1 MKSPLMSVIILN
13 WNRKNDV
20 SETLARL
27 RLQTFKNF
35 ETLVVDNAS
44 NDGSV
49 SYFRKNFPETK
60 VLPLKKNYALFGFNL
75 AMEKARGKYF
85 LHLASDAMLANNV
98 IEKHIKKLEA
108 NPNLGVSCA
117 TTYEWRTK
125 RYLAP
130 NRAIKGDNKRGYKV
144 TYFDGNGICLR
155 REVFEKVGGYTQDY
169 FICLEELEWAVRILE
184 SGFDIRCFTDIIVYN
199 KKSEKGGS
207 QRSKYGFFYC
217 RNWVWFY
224 TRYLPLREIPKFLNL
239 HIKSFFRETGPKGSM
254 KKTQCFEG
262 IMAGIKG
269 VPKFLRERTPLSRN
283 TVERVK
289 NDLFPGRGHLY
300 IG

>member
-1 MKSPLMSVIILN
+1 MSVIILN

-98 IEKHIKKLEA
+98 IEKHIKKLES
-108 NPNLGVSCA
+108 NPSLGISCA
-117 TTYEWRTK
+117 TTARCAWF
-125 RYLAP
+125 
-130 NRAIKGDNKRGYKV
+130 V
-144 TYFDGNGICLR
+144 MMWIC
-155 REVFEKVGGYTQDY
+155 
-169 FICLEELEWAVRILE
+169 
-184 SGFDIRCFTDIIVYN
+184 SGLKMAET
-199 KKSEKGGS
+199 
-207 QRSKYGFFYC
+207 RS
-217 RNWVWFY
+217 
-224 TRYLPLREIPKFLNL
+224 
-239 HIKSFFRETGPKGSM
+239 
-254 KKTQCFEG
+254 
-262 IMAGIKG
+262 
-269 VPKFLRERTPLSRN
+269 
-283 TVERVK
+283 
-289 NDLFPGRGHLY
+289 
-300 IG
+300 